1 MSRYKKKRQGR
12 KQNKSEVLVE
22 LSLRDGDG
30 PYAESDLNADNYFFH
45 YDVDA
50 HEKQAETADEKQ
62 AETEEEKP
70 PREEKG
76 PPEDKHIFYNERTIA
91 IPLTDQGLIVKD
103 EDGRIICIIP
113 PRSMSLR
120 LLNQKSAANQAHLFK
135 WLLKKIP
142 GIRRG
147 SKTHKSTSTHSY
159 IVVGVKAKRGGV
171 STTFL
176 GRTKEVIEEEEKNG
190 GLNNQEPPV
199 FSNLPEKPV
208 LFNPRKS
215 LLRVAHR
222 CEQIVQELV
231 PSEEL
236 FALQHSLKSIDCPV
250 HETFAGIWGSAAM
263 GTNFCA
269 AMHQDL
275 DSFFSMLVVSSCLK
289 DEDDKLSFAE
299 RTHHNTMF
307 DAPVCHHFV
316 FPTYGFAIPLRPGD
330 HLLFN
335 PLIFH
340 GCSSKL
346 HEYEDSDIS
355 LLAFYLKLATITGN
369 DADKVGLTLL
379 EDSLY
384 EEYKIYRNQRNK

>member
-1 MSRYKKKRQGR
+1 MNRYKKKRQAQ

-22 LSLRDGDG
+22 LTLRDGDG
-30 PYAESDLNADNYFFH
+30 PFVESDLKAENHFFQ
-45 YDVDA
+45 YDAIA
-50 HEKQAETADEKQ
+50 HEKHPEM
-62 AETEEEKP
+62 EKP
-70 PREEKG
+70 NERETND
-76 PPEDKHIFYNERTIA
+76 PPEDQYILYNERTLA
-91 IPLTDQGLIVKD
+91 IPVTDQGVIVKD

-135 WLLKKIP
+135 WFLKKIR
-142 GIRRG
+142 GIKRG
-147 SKTHKSTSTHSY
+147 TKTHQSISSHSY

-176 GRTKEVIEEEEKNG
+176 GRTKEVIEEEKKNG
-190 GLNNQEPPV
+190 APNNKDEHPV
-199 FSNLPEKPV
+199 FSDLPDKPV
-208 LFNPRKS
+208 PFNPRKS

-289 DEDDKLSFAE
+289 DEDLPFAE
-299 RTHHNTMF
+299 RVRHNTLYN
-307 DAPVCHHFV
+307 APVCHHFV
-316 FPTYGFAIPLRPGD
+316 FPTYGLAIPLRPGD

-346 HEYEDSDIS
+346 KEYEDSDIS
-355 LLAFYLKLATITGN
+355 LLAFYLKLATISGN
-369 DADKVGLTLL
+369 DGDKIGLTKL
-379 EDSLY
+379 EAALY
-384 EEYKIYRNQRNK
+384 EEYKMYRNSCNN